1 MQKPSG
7 FSTRAVLAVG
17 LISLQYM
24 IPQPSHAACV
34 LTPGTGNDTYT
45 CDSGSSPGLTDLSGD
60 NSLTLST
67 GGTING
73 NNYSYA
79 GDAPTSTVSVGGV
92 AQSAPSPT

>member
-60 NSLTLST
+60 NHLTLPQ
-67 GGTING
+67 
-73 NNYSYA
+73 A
-79 GDAPTSTVSVGGV
+79 APAPSTVM
-92 AQSAPSPT
+92 SPLALAWIRCA